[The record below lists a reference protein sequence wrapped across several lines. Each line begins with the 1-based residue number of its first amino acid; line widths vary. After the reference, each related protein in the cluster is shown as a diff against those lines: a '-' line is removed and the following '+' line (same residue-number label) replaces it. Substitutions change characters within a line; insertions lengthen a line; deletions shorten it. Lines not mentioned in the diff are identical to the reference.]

1 MKMKKLIA
9 LLLAVTM
16 LLFVAVSCGKD
27 KTTDKKEDK
36 PSPAPATETAQ
47 ETTKGGL
54 QVDTEGGVVTFQW

>member
-1 MKMKKLIA
+1 MKKLIA

-16 LLFVAVSCGKD
+16 LLFVAASCGKD

-47 ETTKGGL
+47 ETKGGL
-54 QVDTEGGVVTFQW
+54 EVADSGAVVTFEW